1 MRWKQRQEKAREQT
15 ELINFLFVVPL
26 TWRMKSG
33 INEPILVLLL
43 FLLFSMYVC
52 HQLFQTHLQVNWC
65 VDTHV
70 LPNSW
75 VCVDVYFSWA
85 SNHHFLFIL
94 TLLTITERDHW
105 TTMIQCTHLLT
116 KYILYINW
124 SVYCIQYSRLSIKLC
139 FKIFIFYLLSIVQP
153 TFLASMLNVRC

>member
-85 SNHHFLFIL
+85 SNHHFLFIFYIAYYHRKRPL
-94 TLLTITERDHW
+94 NNNDTMYTSFDQIHIIYQLKCLLHT
-105 TTMIQCTHLLT
+105 
-116 KYILYINW
+116 
-124 SVYCIQYSRLSIKLC
+124 
-139 FKIFIFYLLSIVQP
+139 VQQ
-153 TFLASMLNVRC
+153 VIY